1 MQKLMIAMIMAAAVL
16 LANHSLANN
25 NTQEMTK
32 LAVAEASSKLQLNQA
47 SVEQL
52 TAIPG
57 LGQVKAQAIVAYIA
71 EHGAIRSEQELT
83 KVKGIG
89 EKLAARVGQYVS
101 FEE

>member
-89 EKLAARVGQYVS
+89 EKLAARVSQYVS